1 MRISDVSRS
10 STIFTP
16 SHRAALRDVNRW
28 SFVMGWTLL
37 LSTVGSVSR
46 LPHVCV
52 IRAALVGKWLDDQI
66 PLRSADVT
74 AGLDLPDVRLRDFP

>member
-1 MRISDVSRS
+1 MCRS

-16 SHRAALRDVNRW
+16 SHRAALRDVSRW
-28 SFVMGWTLL
+28 WTLL
-37 LSTVGSVSR
+37 LSTVGSVSC

-52 IRAALVGKWLDDQI
+52 IRATLVGKRPDDQI

>member
-1 MRISDVSRS
+1 MCRS

-52 IRAALVGKWLDDQI
+52 IRAALVGKWPDDQI
-66 PLRSADVT
+66 PLRYLRYVT
-74 AGLDLPDVRLRDFP
+74 AGLDLPDVRLHDFP